1 MNVVKRTIVAI
12 AMVLAIPSTAAAD
25 QLTEPIVVPR
35 MPSTRDYVMDGLT
48 IMSDTFARQL
58 NKLSFDL
65 VKLHF
70 DPRSKKGFL
79 KFHGELS
86 PELYL
91 AIHSDVKVMG
101 RVTRLKTHLFVGLL
115 GQDMHLELPEID
127 LVPRSD
133 LGRQYV
139 ELRLPIFYRRF

>member
-1 MNVVKRTIVAI
+1 MRVVKRTLVVI
-12 AMVLAIPSTAAAD
+12 AMVLAIPSTAMAD
-25 QLTEPIVVPR
+25 RLTKPIDVPR

-48 IMSDTFARQL
+48 IMSDAFAHQV
-58 NKLSFDL
+58 NALSFDL
-65 VKLHF
+65 VKMKF

-79 KFHGELS
+79 KFHGELN

-91 AIHSDVKVMG
+91 AIYSDVQLVG
-101 RVTRLKTHLFVGLL
+101 RVTRLKSQLFVGIL
-115 GQDMHLELPEID
+115 GQDLHIELPEID

-139 ELRLPIFYRRF
+139 ELRLPLIYRRF